1 MVGPCRSPPGLSP
14 RRRGNRKGEVSPP
27 GFLGPIPAQ
36 AVGTLEISAAIGVPP
51 GLSPRRRGNQL
62 RRTWRPIATG
72 PIPAQAGEPGTRA
85 RTAPRSRAY
94 PRAGGG
100 TVSRSPARDARAGLS
115 PRRRGNHIGIGLLL
129 PLIGPIPAQAGEPS
143 PRAAPAP
150 SARAYPRAGGGTR
163 CAKVRSA
170 PVRGLSPRRRGNRRV
185 QDRERARQGPI
196 PAQGGGTR
204 CAKVRSAPVRGLSPR
219 RRGNR
224 RVQDR
229 ERARQGPIPAQA
241 GEPSRARPRARCIRA
256 YPRAGG
262 GTWTPHSPGRH
273 HSGLSPRR
281 RGNRRRCPENRRA
294 GGPIPAQAGEP
305 IFLNSSTRRSW
316 AYPRAG
322 GGTRAR
328 DTINGG
334 AQGLSPRR
342 RGNRTLPVTPIAL
355 LGPIPAQAGEPNAAG
370 DAHRL
375 ARAYP
380 RAGGGTAV
388 LALCF
393 TQWVGLSP
401 RRRGN
406 LRAFDAQVSRRGPIP
421 AQAGEPR

>member
-1 MVGPCRSPPGLSP
+1 MRCHPPAFWGLSPRRRGNPRDIGGDWSTAGPIPAQAGEPAPEDLAPYRHGAYPRAGGGTWYARENCAPIAGLSP
-14 RRRGNRKGEVSPP
+14 RRRGNRVSIAGARCPC
-27 GFLGPIPAQ
+27 GPIPAQ
-36 AVGTLEISAAIGVPP
+36 AGEPHRYRLAPSAHRAYPRAGGGTISARRSGSFSP
-51 GLSPRRRGNQL
+51 GLSPRRRGNQV
-62 RRTWRPIATG
+62 REGQVRAGQG
-72 PIPAQAGEPGTRA
+72 PIPAQAGEPTCAGPRTRP
-85 RTAPRSRAY
+85 TGAY
-94 PRAGGG
+94 PRA
-100 TVSRSPARDARAGLS
+100 
-115 PRRRGNHIGIGLLL
+115 
-129 PLIGPIPAQAGEPS
+129 
-143 PRAAPAP
+143 
-150 SARAYPRAGGGTR
+150 
-163 CAKVRSA
+163 
-170 PVRGLSPRRRGNRRV
+170 
-185 QDRERARQGPI
+185 
-196 PAQGGGTR
+196 GGGTR